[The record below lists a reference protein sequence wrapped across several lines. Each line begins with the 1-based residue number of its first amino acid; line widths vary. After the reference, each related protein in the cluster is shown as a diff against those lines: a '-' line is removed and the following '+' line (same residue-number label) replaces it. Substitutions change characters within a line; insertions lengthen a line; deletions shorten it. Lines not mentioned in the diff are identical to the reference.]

1 MEFQVRVSSECMYY
15 FSLLEE
21 IYSKE
26 FTGIVTRGMIL
37 SKAFEETKHLN
48 NWLEINNDTL
58 TIPLHNIEYS
68 KGYGVKIKAE
78 INENVDRGIRNLKI
92 ELPKYLPVRSVT
104 IGVTVKLICKAA
116 ILLRTDEKFRQN
128 ETMSISEIFES
139 LEKNLKKIVAPI
151 NYDNLQDILSD
162 SKNEIQRSVK

>member
-15 FSLLEE
+15 IGLLEE
-21 IYSKE
+21 VYSKE

-48 NWLEINNDTL
+48 NWLEINNDTH

-104 IGVTVKLICKAA
+104 IGVTV
-116 ILLRTDEKFRQN
+116 
-128 ETMSISEIFES
+128 
-139 LEKNLKKIVAPI
+139 
-151 NYDNLQDILSD
+151 
-162 SKNEIQRSVK
+162 

>member
-1 MEFQVRVSSECMYY
+1 MEFQARVSSECMHYI
-15 FSLLEE
+15 SLLEE

-26 FTGIVTRGMIL
+26 ITGAVTRGIVL
-37 SKAFEETKHLN
+37 SKAFEETKNLN
-48 NWLEINNDTL
+48 NWLKISEDTH

-78 INENVDRGIRNLKI
+78 ISEKTDRGIRNLKI

-116 ILLRTDEKFRQN
+116 ILLRRDEKFRQT
-128 ETMSISEIFES
+128 EILSVSEHFEH
-139 LEKNLKKIVAPI
+139 LEEKLKKIVAPV
-151 NYDNLQDILSD
+151 NYDNLQDILVD
-162 SKNEIQRSVK
+162 SKNAIQRSVK